1 MGGRYY
7 LLERVGTG
15 GMAIVYRAYDE
26 VLKREVAV
34 KLIAERLASCP
45 EFVERFRH
53 EARLC
58 ARLAHTNIVAV
69 LDAGAQP
76 RDFIVMEF
84 VDGIDGRKLLRR
96 RGRLTPRETVHVV
109 AQICDAL
116 TYAHHQGVVHGDVS
130 PSNIMLRRADRV
142 AKLVDFGLASRAA
155 GVGSTRA
162 AATLGTPGQ
171 VAPEVLWGAEPT
183 PQSDLYCLGI
193 LAYRFLAGPTASRD
207 GEADAT
213 AMLPTA
219 VPRMPRLGEL
229 RPDLPRG
236 VIAAVQQAVALEPDA
251 RQDSVAEFRAQLV
264 GKRRHL
270 VSAHGPG
277 ATAPVSVRHELPRAA

>member
-1 MGGRYY
+1 MTGDRLSGMLPCMKLYS
-7 LLERVGTG
+7 ERDVELSVQRRSHGKRPGPASVRAGCRWGVGTTYSNGWGPGTG

-45 EFVERFRH
+45 EFVKRFRH

-84 VDGIDGRKLLRR
+84 VDWIDGRKLLRR

-116 TYAHHQGVVHGDVS
+116 TYAHHQGVVHGDAS
-130 PSNIMLRRADRV
+130 PSNILLRRADSV
-142 AKLVDFGLASRAA
+142 AKLVDFGLASRGRRRRVDACGSYAPDA
-155 GVGSTRA
+155 GAGRPRGVVGGQTDTAIGSLLPRHCRLSVPPRRPDRVA
-162 AATLGTPGQ
+162 RWRSRRHCHATDRC
-171 VAPEVLWGAEPT
+171 A
-183 PQSDLYCLGI
+183 
-193 LAYRFLAGPTASRD
+193 
-207 GEADAT
+207 ADAT
-213 AMLPTA
+213 RWASCGPIF
-219 VPRMPRLGEL
+219 P
-229 RPDLPRG
+229 
-236 VIAAVQQAVALEPDA
+236 
-251 RQDSVAEFRAQLV
+251 AE
-264 GKRRHL
+264 
-270 VSAHGPG
+270 
-277 ATAPVSVRHELPRAA
+277 